1 MIKGN
6 FSFWL
11 ITGIGVGTALGVAFD
26 NIPAG
31 VSLGAGYGNAGI
43 VVICFKKIVKEI
55 KNRIMSRIYNFL
67 KSVFIISC
75 VAGCYNSICTGNKT
89 IGC

>member
-1 MIKGN
+1 MSRAN

-31 VSLGAGYGNAGI
+31 VSLGAGSGMLA
-43 VVICFKKIVKEI
+43 
-55 KNRIMSRIYNFL
+55 L
-67 KSVFIISC
+67 LLSVLR
-75 VAGCYNSICTGNKT
+75 K
-89 IGC
+89 